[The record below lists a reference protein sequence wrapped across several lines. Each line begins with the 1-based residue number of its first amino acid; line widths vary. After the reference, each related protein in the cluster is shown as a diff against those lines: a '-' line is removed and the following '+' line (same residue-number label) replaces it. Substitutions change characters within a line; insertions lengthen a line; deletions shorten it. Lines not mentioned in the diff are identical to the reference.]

1 MSKLVSGRE
10 IAKGRREGREERDE
24 KPWGCWAGELW
35 WLGGVEWREGDVGR
49 GLQVVF
55 AKLKGQQL
63 EPIC

>member
-1 MSKLVSGRE
+1 MRSLGVVGQVNCSGW
-10 IAKGRREGREERDE
+10 EG
-24 KPWGCWAGELW
+24 
-35 WLGGVEWREGDVGR
+35 GGVELREGDVGR

>member
-1 MSKLVSGRE
+1 MSMSEIEKGEKEGGMRSLGVVGQVNCSG
-10 IAKGRREGREERDE
+10 
-24 KPWGCWAGELW
+24 W
-35 WLGGVEWREGDVGR
+35 VEWREGDVGR

>member
-1 MSKLVSGRE
+1 M
-10 IAKGRREGREERDE
+10 A
-24 KPWGCWAGELW
+24 
-35 WLGGVEWREGDVGR
+35 EWREGDVGR